1 MVFKS
6 AQKQERY
13 GGLNIFVSKKA
24 LFLTSRSEISIFRQN
39 AIYKRLKC
47 CFRPKNEVG
56 EENGL
61 FFQILAK
68 IWKKGKKGTIYA
80 DFSEILKF
88 RIFKRNFLFK
98 RCKRVV
104 SAWTKIFS
112 GGSKVY
118 YLGYIPYEWFLN
130 RPKSKKNMGV

>member
-1 MVFKS
+1 MIFKS
-6 AQKQERY
+6 AQKQEKY

-24 LFLTSRSEISIFRQN
+24 LFLTSRGEISIFRQN

-68 IWKKGKKGTIYA
+68 IWKKGKKGTIYVTFA
-80 DFSEILKF
+80 ENDHFFEF
-88 RIFKRNFLFK
+88 Q
-98 RCKRVV
+98 RVSHLSAC
-104 SAWTKIFS
+104 SAW
-112 GGSKVY
+112 
-118 YLGYIPYEWFLN
+118 
-130 RPKSKKNMGV
+130 